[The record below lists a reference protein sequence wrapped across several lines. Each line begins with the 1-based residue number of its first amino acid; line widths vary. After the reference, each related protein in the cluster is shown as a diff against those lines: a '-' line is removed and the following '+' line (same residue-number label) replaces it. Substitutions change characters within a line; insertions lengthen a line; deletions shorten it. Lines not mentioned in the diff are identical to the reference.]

1 MAPIHVARDAGRVRY
16 KLLVV
21 AVREVLQLPDPALKR
36 VAIEIA
42 PEEWSRVERVAGDLL
57 ETMHSFPRCVGLAAP
72 QIGESVRMIAVD
84 VSLHPKGDQN
94 AEEILLVNPRVVS
107 ASGSEVAREGCLSV
121 PEFTADVRRATECV
135 VEGLTRDGER
145 RTIAASGF
153 EARALQHEIDHLDGL
168 LFLDRVESLSRDVFR
183 RKNYG

>member
-1 MAPIHVARDAGRVRY
+1 VAIR
-16 KLLVV
+16 K
-21 AVREVLQLPDPALKR
+21 VLHLPDPALKR
-36 VAIEIA
+36 VAAEIT
-42 PEEWSRVERVAGDLL
+42 PQEWSLVERVADDLL

-72 QIGESVRMIAVD
+72 QIGESVRMIVVD
-84 VSLHPKGDQN
+84 VSLHPKGDPN
-94 AEEILLVNPRVVS
+94 AEELLLINPRVIS
-107 ASGSEVAREGCLSV
+107 ASGSELAREGCLSV

-135 VEGLTRDGER
+135 VEALTRDGTP